1 MTRSLTLYGQGP
13 AGGTSDFRYLED
25 VVRIGYPVREAV
37 TYLNRHVGNP
47 VGYRLVEALRG
58 ERAGCVRSVEV
69 QPSAGGEPTY
79 VRALRTLPDGSP
91 ASYYTPDDLV
101 SIVAEVVTPDGRPA
115 GAIGAKD
122 KLVLHVPVRS
132 YLRFLPGLFQGA
144 VPAQRR
150 DIVRADEVSARRWG
164 TGGQQVHTVEVQS
177 FNADALRRFLFLF
190 QHVMT
195 TITDRIDALPGLI
208 DPGTTDPR
216 FLPWIASWVSFPLD
230 SSLPIHQQRELVR
243 RAIRLYR
250 TRGTVAGVEEMIRV
264 LTAAPIRVAETQ
276 KPNIFVLGRSTLAGG
291 KNIEGRY
298 DKGEPAGHFISE
310 PGRAPTSF
318 FALVLE
324 PRPAF
329 KKRFGER
336 AGGVLRRIVQ
346 VVSSEKP
353 GHISFSIRF
362 DNEGTQT

>member
-1 MTRSLTLYGQGP
+1 MTRALTLYGHAPQGS
-13 AGGTSDFRYLED
+13 ASDFRYLED

-47 VGYRLVEALRG
+47 VSYRLVEALRG
-58 ERAGCVRSVEV
+58 ERAGCVRSVEA
-69 QPSAGGEPTY
+69 QPSAGGEPTF
-79 VRALRTLPDGSP
+79 VRAVRLLPDGSP

-101 SIVAEVVTPDGRPA
+101 NIEAEVVTPDGRPP
-115 GAIGAKD
+115 GALGSRD
-122 KLVLHVPVRS
+122 RLVLHVPVRG

-164 TGGQQVHTVEVQS
+164 TGQQQVHSVEVQS

-230 SSLPIHQQRELVR
+230 SSLPLHQQRELVR

-264 LTAAPIRVAETQ
+264 LTAAPVRIAETN
-276 KPNIFVLGRSTLAGG
+276 KPNAFVLGRSTLAGG
-291 KNIEGRY
+291 TSIEKRY
-298 DKGEPAGHFISE
+298 MNNEPAGHFVSE
-310 PGRAPTSF
+310 PGRAATSF

-324 PRPAF
+324 HRPAF

-336 AGGVLRRIVQ
+336 APGVLRRIVQ
-346 VVSSEKP
+346 IVSSEKP

-362 DNEGTQT
+362 DNEGTPQ